1 MKISKEAIN
10 FNKQILMG
18 EIGAI
23 IGAQTFSHLSSEVFH
38 SLTRISIAAVIGS
51 MVGSSLWMFTRA
63 YDMASH
69 KKFSY
74 KELAEDIAL
83 FTPVAFLLSCLIYY
97 PLLFF
102 LSKSLLMHHFLDHSI
117 ILSSVFISQL
127 IAFLV
132 LLIALN
138 LYRIFLFKK
147 TGRRL

>member
-1 MKISKEAIN
+1 MRISKEDIN
-10 FNKQILMG
+10 FNKQIFMG

-23 IGAQTFSHLSSEVFH
+23 IGAQTFSHISSEVFH
-38 SLTRISIAAVIGS
+38 SLTRVPIVAVIGS
-51 MVGSSLWMFTRA
+51 MIGSSLWIFTRA

-69 KKFSY
+69 KKFSS
-74 KELAEDIAL
+74 KELMKDFVL

-102 LSKSLLMHHFLDHSI
+102 LSRSLLMHHLMDHYL

-132 LLIALN
+132 LLLALN
-138 LYRIFLFKK
+138 LYRVFLFKK